1 MDGAV
6 KLIFAPLFLLTL
18 IVLLIQ
24 LIISKL
30 KIKSKTIY

>member
-6 KLIFAPLFLLTL
+6 KLTFALFFLLTL